1 MSGRFQHQANA
12 TNDNGNRGRHA
23 TQSAAFDDTRLHKL
37 ALGYL
42 NRFDSSVSG
51 LREVVMRKV
60 RRELSGATLTDQ
72 ERASQLA
79 TIQQRLDAL
88 LTRFQGSGLIDDL
101 RLARHLVGS
110 WRDRGMSAR
119 AIQARLLKKG
129 VPSRVVDT
137 AIGEVAKDPQLEGSE
152 IDAAVAFARRRK
164 LGCFGANPADKGTQ
178 RRDLARMA
186 RAGFDF
192 DVSLR
197 ALNVRVDEDTF

>member
-1 MSGRFQHQANA
+1 MSGRSQRNANA
-12 TNDNGNRGRHA
+12 ATRSSSSSGRA
-23 TQSAAFDDTRLHKL
+23 TELVEFDDARLHAL

-42 NRFDSSVSG
+42 NRFDASVSG

-60 RRELSGATLTDQ
+60 RRALSGASLPDQ
-72 ERASQLA
+72 ERASQLT

-88 LTRFQGSGLIDDL
+88 LTRFQGSGLIDDA

-137 AIGEVAKDPQLEGSE
+137 ALGELANDPQRNGSE

-164 LGCFGANPADKGTQ
+164 LGCFGSTPADRGTQ

-197 ALNVRVDEDTF
+197 ALNVRVDDDTF